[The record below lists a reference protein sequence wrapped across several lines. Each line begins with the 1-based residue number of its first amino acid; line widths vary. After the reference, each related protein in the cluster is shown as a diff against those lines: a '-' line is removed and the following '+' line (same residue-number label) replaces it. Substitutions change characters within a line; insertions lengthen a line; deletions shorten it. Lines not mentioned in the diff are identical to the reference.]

1 MSTDRSKLF
10 LPCQPMDF
18 YGLREKINEF
28 TDFIAQRKKKEVK
41 ANSVLIVGEEGTGK
55 SSFLLKLSS
64 SVTGRKDVA
73 QNIEI
78 LPEEESLFNFFK
90 EWKNNIDELSPE
102 WRSVLE
108 KVSKKKLGDTLPSL
122 DEQIKVPADR
132 TYTSHYVELF
142 FENLEKV
149 NQKLIETETMLYFFI
164 DNLQLFKFIDFK
176 EFYPIYASILKRLS
190 DSDFNII
197 VVSAFNEQFIFDFD
211 YEKYLTDYSK
221 VIKVEAL
228 SVSDTEIYLRR
239 KASDKINQGVL
250 DLVSNSQ
257 RTFFDLNLG
266 LAFIS
271 AGLEIEDFVE
281 RDLTKLFELNEDED
295 AVLAEMSSYN
305 ENLFPIEQLT
315 AYVSAD
321 ALKSLA
327 EKEIIWIGLKYVR
340 LLQESLLNAL
350 KFRMRLF
357 SPLTTLMVQ
366 LDAIIDNIQNDIAPS
381 SRSIE
386 LVEKLALKIRDR
398 LAYFAIA
405 AKIQSVTTA
414 CMSKKMFQAAYDFAL
429 INAQQFEQ
437 INELEQAGG
446 FCESIARNFEEREFY
461 FAARLYVKSAL
472 YYDSVDED
480 LKANRSYARAADQF
494 EKLAFSLSI
503 EKNEYAVRGYIKW
516 SLDCYRNMGDESN
529 FERIRKKA
537 IDLFEKV
544 SIHHGYFDSMK
555 YGREEETQIEPPKP
569 EAEVEV
575 EPEIEPEVEPEAEPE
590 AEEVEEIS
598 IENIEKELDF

>member
-1 MSTDRSKLF
+1 MSVDRSRLF
-10 LPCQPMDF
+10 LPCQPSDF

-28 TDFIAQRKKKEVK
+28 TNFVAQKKKNEVK

-73 QNIEI
+73 QNIELI
-78 LPEEESLFNFFK
+78 PEEESMYNFFK
-90 EWKNNIDELSPE
+90 EWKNYIDELSPE

-108 KVSKKKLGDTLPSL
+108 KVSKKKLGDTLPAL
-122 DEQIKVPADR
+122 NEQIKIPADR
-132 TYTSHYVELF
+132 TFTSHYVELF

-149 NQKLIETETMLYFFI
+149 NQKLVETETMLYFFI
-164 DNLQLFKFIDFK
+164 DNLQLFRFIDFI
-176 EFYPIYASILKRLS
+176 EFYPIYASIIKRLS
-190 DSDFNII
+190 DSNYNII
-197 VVSAFNEQFIFDFD
+197 VISAFNEQFIVDFD
-211 YEKYLTDYSK
+211 YEKYLTDNSLL
-221 VIKVEAL
+221 IRVEAL
-228 SVSDTEIYLRR
+228 TVSDTEIYLRR
-239 KASDKINQGVL
+239 KAADKLNQGVL

-266 LAFIS
+266 LSFIS
-271 AGLEIEDFVE
+271 AGLKIEDFVE
-281 RDLTKLFELNEDED
+281 RNLTKLLELNEAED

-305 ENLFPIEQLT
+305 ENLFPVEQLT
-315 AYVSAD
+315 AYVTFD
-321 ALKSLA
+321 ALKSLE
-327 EKEIIWIGLKYVR
+327 EKEIIWIGTKYVR
-340 LLQESLLNAL
+340 LLQESLLNAI

-366 LDAIIDNIQNDIAPS
+366 LDTIIENLENNIAPS
-381 SRSIE
+381 SKSIE

-398 LAYFAIA
+398 LAYFAVA
-405 AKIQSVTTA
+405 AKIQSVTSA

-472 YYDSVDED
+472 YYDSVDEE

-503 EKNEYAVRGYIKW
+503 EKNEYAVRGYLKW
-516 SLDCYRNMGDESN
+516 SLDCFRNMGDKSN
-529 FERIRKKA
+529 FERLRKKA
-537 IDLFEKV
+537 IDLFEKG
-544 SIHHGYFDSMK
+544 SIHHGYFESMK
-555 YGREEETQIEPPKP
+555 YGREEEVQIETPKP
-569 EAEVEV
+569 VE
-575 EPEIEPEVEPEAEPE
+575 EHETDK
-590 AEEVEEIS
+590 VEEIS